1 MTNHRTVLASPQFLT
16 LAGLSLLMLSADA
29 SVAAAQTPNPGQMAD
44 AYAAGAKAN
53 AQLMQKY
60 TWKMRVQLTYKGEQK
75 PASLYQMNYVGGQL
89 QKTLISAPP
98 EESGRKHGIKHRVTE
113 DKMAEIKGQID
124 SLVDLTKKY
133 MAPTP
138 GQMFDFYSKATNGP
152 APTGG
157 AQASG
162 TNFIQPG
169 DQVTYFID
177 PATKSPTSFNFST
190 SLSGK
195 PVTGTATYAQVPG
208 GPKYASQLTI
218 NDPTDNLS
226 VAVTNFE
233 YALNQ

>member
-1 MTNHRTVLASPQFLT
+1 MNPRMVFAPPQYLS
-16 LAGLSLLMLSADA
+16 LAGLALVMLSAGA
-29 SVAAAQTPNPGQMAD
+29 SVGVAQAPNPGQMAD
-44 AYAAGAKAN
+44 AYATGAKQN
-53 AQLMQKY
+53 AVLMQKY
-60 TWKMRVQLTYKGEQK
+60 TWKMRVQLTYKGEEK
-75 PASLYQMNYVGGQL
+75 PASLYQMNYAGGQL

-113 DKMAEIKGQID
+113 DKMAEIK
-124 SLVDLTKKY
+124 SEVEALVDLTKKY

-138 GQMFDFYSKATNGP
+138 GQMFDFYSKATIGP

-157 AQASG
+157 VQASG

-169 DQVTYFID
+169 DQVTYFMD
-177 PATKSPTSFNFST
+177 PATKSPSSYNFST

-208 GPKYASQLTI
+208 GPKYASQMTI

-233 YALNQ
+233 YQLNQ